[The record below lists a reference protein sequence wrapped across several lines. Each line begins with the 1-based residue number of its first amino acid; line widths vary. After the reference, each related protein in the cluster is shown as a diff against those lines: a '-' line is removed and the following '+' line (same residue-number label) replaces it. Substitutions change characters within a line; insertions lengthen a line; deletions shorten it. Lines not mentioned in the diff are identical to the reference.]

1 MPDRPPS
8 DGVRRLR
15 LTARLLLFA
24 GFPAAVALWI
34 WAWLTAGLGLM
45 ELAVLGGTPLVA
57 GGLLW
62 WFAWILDGFLS
73 TGADSGRHLNEPKQ

>member
-1 MPDRPPS
+1 MPDQPPF

-24 GFPAAVALWI
+24 GVPAAVVLWVC
-34 WAWLTAGLGLM
+34 AWLTAGLGLK
-45 ELAVLGGTPLVA
+45 ELAVLAGTPLVA

-62 WFAWILDGFLS
+62 WFAWILEGFLS
-73 TGADSGRHLNEPKQ
+73 TGANLKQ